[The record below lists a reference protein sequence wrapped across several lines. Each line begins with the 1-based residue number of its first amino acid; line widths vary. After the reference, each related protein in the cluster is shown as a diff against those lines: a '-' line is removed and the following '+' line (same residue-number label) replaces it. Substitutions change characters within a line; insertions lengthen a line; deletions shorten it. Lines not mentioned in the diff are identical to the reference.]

1 MMVSMS
7 SQLVCLRTRAPGRPR
22 GRGAD
27 TVGLERYQRQIPE
40 SCAMFDLVPVPVFAL
55 ALAITFLGGF
65 VKGAVGF
72 ALPLIMMS
80 GLGAI
85 LPPEVALAGLILP
98 AVVANCWQAFRQGLG
113 GALNSIR
120 GHWPFIVIGMSV
132 MMVSAQI
139 VLDLPQWLFF
149 ALIGVP
155 ISLYSALQLMGVP
168 LRVAPHRRRHGCVGE
183 VGQLPPRDVEL
194 PFDRRVLP
202 YHAVGLPGRNY
213 FKTATLELA
222 DDPARREL
230 AVGPVRR
237 EQDARVAEPRRVDDD
252 LLGLLQILVLRRPEL
267 GVDRREAHDV
277 E

>member
-1 MMVSMS
+1 
-7 SQLVCLRTRAPGRPR
+7 
-22 GRGAD
+22 
-27 TVGLERYQRQIPE
+27 
-40 SCAMFDLVPVPVFAL
+40 MFDLVPVPVFAL

-132 MMVSAQI
+132 MMVSAQV

-168 LRVAPHRRRHGCVGE
+168 LRVAPHRRRLATVLFGAVGGVMGGFSAIWGPPTVAYLTSLDVE
-183 VGQLPPRDVEL
+183 KREHVRVQGMVYFLGGLVLLAAHLRSGVLNAGTVPLSATLVLPAMLGMWVGQRMN
-194 PFDRRVLP
+194 DRMDRAQFLRMTLVVLLI
-202 YHAVGLPGRNY
+202 AGLN
-213 FKTATLELA
+213 L
-222 DDPARREL
+222 
-230 AVGPVRR
+230 VRR
-237 EQDARVAEPRRVDDD
+237 AFFA
-252 LLGLLQILVLRRPEL
+252 
-267 GVDRREAHDV
+267 
-277 E
+277 